1 MKNKK
6 RGTSLVY
13 VLIILSVIL
22 TFSTGFIYFVHER
35 GKITVLREKNDRS
48 RKISNSYMAS
58 MEDKTAERLE
68 KRGLNING
76 NQEVIK
82 GKSDYFNKKFIIST
96 SGQNELKR
104 LLFSGNH
111 EESIGNFKIKEI
123 KDFTGNEYFPPLEE
137 NTVYNNLKIVYFKKV
152 LGKEVN
158 YREEL
163 EFKRIDSMTVEIQE
177 KNGGFVLN

>member
-1 MKNKK
+1 MENKK
-6 RGTSLVY
+6 RGASLVY

-35 GKITVLREKNDRS
+35 GKITVLRGKSDKS
-48 RKISNSYMAS
+48 RKISDSYLAG
-58 MEDKTAERLE
+58 MENENAERLGN
-68 KRGLNING
+68 RGLNVNG
-76 NQEVIK
+76 NQEIIK

-123 KDFTGNEYFPPLEE
+123 KDFAGNGYSLPLEE
-137 NTVYNNLKIVYFKKV
+137 NTVYNNLKIIYFKEV

>member
-6 RGTSLVY
+6 RGASLVY

-82 GKSDYFNKKFIIST
+82 GKSDYFNKK
-96 SGQNELKR
+96 
-104 LLFSGNH
+104 
-111 EESIGNFKIKEI
+111 
-123 KDFTGNEYFPPLEE
+123 DFTGNEYFPPLEE

>member
-1 MKNKK
+1 MENKK

-35 GKITVLREKNDRS
+35 GKITVLRGKSDKS
-48 RKISNSYMAS
+48 RKISGSYLAG
-58 MEDKTAERLE
+58 MENKNAERLGN
-68 KRGLNING
+68 RGLNVNG

-123 KDFTGNEYFPPLEE
+123 KDFSGNKYSLPLEE
-137 NTVYNNLKIVYFKKV
+137 NTVYNNLKIIYFKEV

>member
-1 MKNKK
+1 M
-6 RGTSLVY
+6 
-13 VLIILSVIL
+13 
-22 TFSTGFIYFVHER
+22 
-35 GKITVLREKNDRS
+35 
-48 RKISNSYMAS
+48 
-58 MEDKTAERLE
+58 
-68 KRGLNING
+68 
-76 NQEVIK
+76 
-82 GKSDYFNKKFIIST
+82 
-96 SGQNELKR
+96 KR

-123 KDFTGNEYFPPLEE
+123 KDFAGNGYSLPLEE
-137 NTVYNNLKIVYFKKV
+137 NTVYNNLKIIYFKEI

>member
-6 RGTSLVY
+6 RGASLVY

-35 GKITVLREKNDRS
+35 GKITVLREKSDRS
-48 RKISNSYMAS
+48 RKISNSYMAN

-68 KRGLNING
+68 NRGLSING
-76 NQEVIK
+76 KQEVIK

-96 SGQNELKR
+96 FGQNELKR

-163 EFKRIDSMTVEIQE
+163 EFKRIDPMTVEIQE

>member
-1 MKNKK
+1 
-6 RGTSLVY
+6 
-13 VLIILSVIL
+13 
-22 TFSTGFIYFVHER
+22 
-35 GKITVLREKNDRS
+35 
-48 RKISNSYMAS
+48 MAN
-58 MEDKTAERLE
+58 MEDKTAKRLE
-68 KRGLNING
+68 NRGLSING

-104 LLFSGNH
+104 LLFSDNH

-123 KDFTGNEYFPPLEE
+123 KDFAGNEYFPPLEE

>member
-1 MKNKK
+1 MENKK
-6 RGTSLVY
+6 RGASLVY

-35 GKITVLREKNDRS
+35 GKITVLREKSDGS
-48 RKISNSYMAS
+48 RKISNSYMAN
-58 MEDKTAERLE
+58 MEDKTAKRLE
-68 KRGLNING
+68 NRGLSING

-123 KDFTGNEYFPPLEE
+123 KDFAGNEYFPPLEE

-163 EFKRIDSMTVEIQE
+163 EFKRIDPMTVEIQE

>member
-1 MKNKK
+1 MENKK
-6 RGTSLVY
+6 RGASLAY

-35 GKITVLREKNDRS
+35 GKITVLREKSDKS
-48 RKISNSYMAS
+48 RKISGSYLAS
-58 MEDKTAERLE
+58 MENKNDERLGN
-68 KRGLNING
+68 RGLNVNG

-123 KDFTGNEYFPPLEE
+123 KDFSGNKYSLPLEE
-137 NTVYNNLKIVYFKKV
+137 NTVYNNLKIIYFKEV

-177 KNGGFVLN
+177 KNSGFVLN

>member
-1 MKNKK
+1 M
-6 RGTSLVY
+6 
-13 VLIILSVIL
+13 
-22 TFSTGFIYFVHER
+22 
-35 GKITVLREKNDRS
+35 
-48 RKISNSYMAS
+48 
-58 MEDKTAERLE
+58 
-68 KRGLNING
+68 
-76 NQEVIK
+76 
-82 GKSDYFNKKFIIST
+82 IISIKSS

-104 LLFSGNH
+104 LLFSDNH

-163 EFKRIDSMTVEIQE
+163 EFKRIDSMTGNSGKEWRVCFKLKYKRE
-177 KNGGFVLN
+177 KLR

>member
-6 RGTSLVY
+6 RGASLVY

-35 GKITVLREKNDRS
+35 GKITVLRGKSDKS
-48 RKISNSYMAS
+48 RKISGSYLAG
-58 MEDKTAERLE
+58 MENENAERLGN
-68 KRGLNING
+68 RGLNING
-76 NQEVIK
+76 NQEIIK

-123 KDFTGNEYFPPLEE
+123 KDFAGNGYSLPLEE
-137 NTVYNNLKIVYFKKV
+137 NTVYNNLKILYFKEI